1 MQTCE
6 TIEEKREVFDA
17 FSRALVRESH
27 NLMQRPDL
35 LWQQLYNRL
44 QWEKEPVTAVLQPEY
59 ERRTAPGAALWLRAR
74 TPFRES
80 EALIRVLA
88 GHIYT
93 VGLKSDSTVVTTKG
107 YSAGTGGWTDVIQ
120 VAAGYGH
127 TVGLKSDGTVV
138 AAGWDNFGQCD
149 VDSWTGIIQVAAG
162 TGEGGG
168 HTVGLESDGTVVAVG
183 NNISGQCDVGN
194 WTDIV
199 QVAAGG
205 CHTVG
210 LKSDGTVVA
219 VGASGLVIF
228 NDYGQ
233 CDVGNWTDIIQIAA
247 GGMFFGGHTVGVKT
261 NGTVVAAGPEIA
273 LSKRNLGVIEYAL
286 TIFQHRWRFRNHP

>member
-1 MQTCE
+1 MSAPWTLSSKSSEGATRNSGNSEGDTSPRPDVEQIVMQTCE

-138 AAGWDNFGQCD
+138 A
-149 VDSWTGIIQVAAG
+149 
-162 TGEGGG
+162 
-168 HTVGLESDGTVVAVG
+168 VG